1 MFEIASSKLALQ
13 RSQMP
18 ATRSYAEHMIA
29 DHSATS
35 SRLSGIVAGSSLT
48 VPTSMD
54 STHEQMMARLTNAGS
69 GEFDA
74 AYVMAQQSVHKWAVE
89 MLTAHAASGTEL
101 A

>member
-35 SRLSGIVAGSSLT
+35 SRFHGVCRFGYR
-48 VPTSMD
+48 
-54 STHEQMMARLTNAGS
+54 ARLESLCFGDFAALLNHRNAI
-69 GEFDA
+69 DT
-74 AYVMAQQSVHKWAVE
+74 MK
-89 MLTAHAASGTEL
+89 
-101 A
+101 